1 MNQPVTTRRR
11 TFLRMAL
18 TSLAGAAGFSV
29 MTRAARAQPQP
40 VTGGREL
47 AIRVPERLE
56 VARTVAPTRRV
67 LTKESSRAAAESI
80 APTLEQL
87 VAAAGIELPDAERKA
102 LTEAFLSRGT
112 ITVKPG
118 GAAAAGTLS
127 VEVNSC
133 NWTSKTMGRI
143 RQPIR

>member
-29 MTRAARAQPQP
+29 MTRAARAQP

-67 LTKESSRAAAESI
+67 LTKESSRAAAEAI

-87 VAAAGIELPDAERKA
+87 VAAAGIDLPEAERKA

-118 GAAAAGTLS
+118 GAAASGTLS